1 MSDSDDYDLLPDDVE
16 DNLSTAGSNFF
27 DCLVRN
33 EKFQILGI
41 IYIFI
46 FQTVAGA
53 SSICPSSV
61 ALTAK
66 SGFQR
71 TDTQKYN
78 HQIQQKPRVRRN
90 FLQTTQ
96 KIGYIPPKLSEEEYR
111 CQGNEIGL
119 NFDNYMNMEMSIT
132 PGDGAENE
140 EMPPLLVSWDDLDL
154 PETLRTNLR

>member
-1 MSDSDDYDLLPDDVE
+1 M
-16 DNLSTAGSNFF
+16 
-27 DCLVRN
+27 
-33 EKFQILGI
+33 
-41 IYIFI
+41 
-46 FQTVAGA
+46 
-53 SSICPSSV
+53 

-71 TDTQKYN
+71 IETQKEN
-78 HQIQQKPRVRRN
+78 RQFQQNRRLRRN
-90 FLQTTQ
+90 FQQTTQ

-132 PGDGAENE
+132 PGDGVENE